1 MKNFIVTVAMTLVL
15 TGCNHEKNTDEA
27 SSKSLGETASAQ
39 NKHDMN
45 SDEEISKTLV
55 ETAKLQKKSL
65 PVMVDDVTRWDDAI
79 AGPGRNWT
87 YMYTIVVPESKNLN
101 NQKINDYLGNKLRN
115 SVCIQKEMELFV
127 ENDVKLKY
135 IYHDLEGN
143 LIGKVD
149 FNAGDCKK

>member
-1 MKNFIVTVAMTLVL
+1 MKNFIVTVAMALAL
-15 TGCNHEKNTDEA
+15 TGCNQEKNADEQNP
-27 SSKSLGETASAQ
+27 KIPVETADAQ
-39 NKHDMN
+39 AQLAIKA
-45 SDEEISKTLV
+45 DEEISKTLI
-55 ETAKLQKKSL
+55 ETADAQNKTL
-65 PVMVDDVTRWDDAI
+65 PVMVDDVTRWDNAV

-87 YMYTIVVPESKNLN
+87 YMYTIVVPEAKNLN
-101 NQKINDYLGNKLRN
+101 NQKINDFLGNKLRK

-127 ENDVKLKY
+127 KHDVKLTY

>member
-39 NKHDMN
+39 NKHDRN

-79 AGPGRNWT
+79 AGPGKNWT

-115 SVCIQKEMELFV
+115 TVCTQKEMELFV
-127 ENDVKLKY
+127 KHDVKLTY

>member
-1 MKNFIVTVAMTLVL
+1 MRNFIVAIATIVVL
-15 TGCNHEKNTDEA
+15 AGCNHENNAVEEN
-27 SSKSLGETASAQ
+27 SKTPVETAGAQ
-39 NKHDMN
+39 NKHDGL
-45 SDEEISKTLV
+45 SDAQISKTLV
-55 ETAKLQKKSL
+55 ETARLQRKSL
-65 PVMVDDVTRWDDAI
+65 PAMVDEVTRWDDAI

-135 IYHDLEGN
+135 IYHDLDGN